1 MTWGTPV
8 LTQPPWKQCTM
19 NNRSRS
25 VIESLTWNSTMFFL
39 GVCKY
44 PTIET
49 TLKHVVIGPLFEG
62 NNCLADAAMYRSHPW
77 RSAMSGVSVD
87 TEFEKGTV
95 AVKRN

>member
-1 MTWGTPV
+1 MGYPCFDTT
-8 LTQPPWKQCTM
+8 TM
-19 NNRSRS
+19 
-25 VIESLTWNSTMFFL
+25 ETMHHEQQIKVSDRITDLEFHNVFFW

-62 NNCLADAAMYRSHPW
+62 NNCLVDAAMYRFHPW